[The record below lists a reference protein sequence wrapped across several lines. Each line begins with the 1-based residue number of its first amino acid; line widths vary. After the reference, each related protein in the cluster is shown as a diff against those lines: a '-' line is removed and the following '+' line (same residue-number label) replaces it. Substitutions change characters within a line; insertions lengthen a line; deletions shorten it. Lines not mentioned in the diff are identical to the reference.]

1 MPKAWLKSG
10 KQYIKCYLCAEM
22 WYLLKRA
29 FLAIYS
35 AITSEHAVDALRNTL
50 AVIIPIIFCYRIGW
64 PTTGIGI
71 GIGAL
76 MICMTDLPG
85 NRADKFRAAWISILI
100 FTMVAFVTALSTSI
114 PLLMIVAV
122 VVITFLL
129 TMSAVLGQRMAAIG
143 LMGIIL
149 ATFTIGLKPK
159 DALLYANYIFW
170 GGVWYYL
177 ISLLQI
183 SVFPY
188 RSLNRAIAQAERET
202 SALLRLRAQG
212 YNSKVSLSGFNQR
225 NMRLHLKLASSHEL
239 IRQLLLSDRKAIQK
253 LNPRVAAYLE
263 KSISLIDLYEQ
274 VSAVH
279 YDYPYLRRQFEHTGA
294 LPLIQQSIELLA
306 KLLVKPHQQQAIMQ
320 FEDLH
325 IALIQKAE
333 TLEEGKKVLL
343 RQILANV
350 DEIYTLIVAIHQP
363 QIDKQL
369 NEDTERYRDF
379 LTLTPVQVKAV
390 KNHFSLSSPI
400 FRFALRLSAL
410 CLVAMI
416 LIAWLTEEHYSYW
429 LLLTMVIVSRPGYGQ
444 TMKRNAER
452 VGGTAIGLLIGWC
465 LSQYA
470 AVPLQLSVSV
480 LGLFGFFAFNRVAYS
495 ISAVCITVAV
505 ILCLNVY
512 DGDLW
517 RLVSDR
523 AIFTIVGVLLCLGAT
538 FVFPIWN
545 APRLSTLMVEV
556 VKANLSYFKAV
567 VALRP
572 HDLDTIHQT
581 RLARKLSHQQL
592 SALSEAI
599 QAAQKEPLKRQLNW
613 SLIKRVQLFNYQF
626 NVLTATFASL
636 QKQGVSLLSEE
647 EIEIIERNLEQCAE
661 HIGVLDLKEVIDLP
675 AWGDRPLHLLEVSG
689 YLVSIKKRG

>member
-1 MPKAWLKSG
+1 
-10 KQYIKCYLCAEM
+10 M
-22 WYLLKRA
+22 WSSFKK
-29 FLAIYS
+29 FLS
-35 AITSEHAVDALRNTL
+35 AIWLLFTSEHTVDALRNTL
-50 AVIIPIIFCYRIGW
+50 AVILPIIFFYNLGW

-85 NRADKFRAAWISILI
+85 NRADKFKAAWISVLI
-100 FTMVAFVTALSTSI
+100 FTIVALLTALSTSL
-114 PLLMIVAV
+114 PLLMIFV
-122 VVITFLL
+122 VVAITFLL

-159 DALLYANYIFW
+159 DPILYANYIFW
-170 GGVWYYL
+170 GGVWYYV

-188 RSLNRAIAQAERET
+188 RSLNRAISQAERET

-253 LNPRVAAYLE
+253 LNPKVAAYLE
-263 KSISLIDLYEQ
+263 KSINLIDLYEQ

-279 YDYPYLRRQFEHTGA
+279 YDYPYLRKQFENTGA

-306 KLLVKPHQQQAIMQ
+306 KLLLRPNHQQSVTQ

-325 IALIQKAE
+325 IALLQKAE
-333 TLEEGKKVLL
+333 TLEEGRKVLL
-343 RQILANV
+343 RQILANI
-350 DEIYTLIVAIHQP
+350 DEIYTLIIAIHQP
-363 QIDKQL
+363 KIDKQF

-379 LTLTPVQVKAV
+379 LTLTPVQAKAI
-390 KNHFSLSSPI
+390 KSHFLLGSPI
-400 FRFALRLSAL
+400 FRFSLRLSAL

-429 LLLTMVIVSRPGYGQ
+429 LLLTMVIVSRPGYRQ

-452 VGGTAIGLLIGWC
+452 LGGTAVGLLIGWS
-465 LSQYA
+465 LSQFA
-470 AVPLQLSVSV
+470 GIPTQLAVSV

-523 AIFTIVGVLLCLGAT
+523 ALFTIVGVLLCLGAT

-545 APRLSTLMVEV
+545 APRLSTLIAEV
-556 VKANLSYFKAV
+556 VKANLLYFRAV
-567 VALRP
+567 VKLKP
-572 HDLDTIHQT
+572 NNLDSIHQT

-599 QAAQKEPLKRQLNW
+599 QAAQKEPFKKQLNW
-613 SLIKRVQLFNYQF
+613 SLIKRMQLFNYQF

-636 QKQGVSLLSEE
+636 QKQGGSFLSKDD
-647 EIEIIERNLEQCAE
+647 IEVIEGNLEQSLTNI
-661 HIGVLDLKEVIDLP
+661 HQIDLKDSIELP
-675 AWGDRPLHLLEVSG
+675 AWGDQPLHLLEVSN
-689 YLVSIKKRG
+689 YLANIQKRG